1 MGEKRAPPVNVLFG
15 LVRRQSMR
23 VKIFAGVVLAL
34 CSLVALKHLVR
45 DHEYFFIFSEAI
57 HAAGI
62 FVLIYKLT
70 THKNCSGLSLKTQ
83 EITALFLAARLA
95 CSVLMELDA
104 HAALDIA
111 SLISTAWVVPCIVLA
126 LIVNPFTRYSYFSQV
141 LWAFC
146 VFLES
151 VSVLPQL
158 RLMQNAKMIEPF
170 TAHYVFA
177 LGAARFLSCAHWI
190 IQVYETRGM
199 YLFLTGSGYFWLP
212 AALLAEAVQTFILAD
227 FCYYYVKSFMQGQLL
242 TRIPV

>member
-15 LVRRQSMR
+15 RVRRQSMR

-111 SLISTAWVVPCIVLA
+111 SLISTAWVIYMIRFKLKSTYIKELDNMPLYYLVVPCIVLA
-126 LIVNPFTRYSYFSQV
+126 LIVNPFTRFSYFSQV

-158 RLMQNAKMIEPF
+158 RLMQNAK
-170 TAHYVFA
+170 
-177 LGAARFLSCAHWI
+177 
-190 IQVYETRGM
+190 VYETRGM
-199 YLFLTGSGYFWLP
+199 YLFLMGSGYFWLP